1 MFIFFLL
8 CQLIVFSL
16 ISLFLVLEGS
26 FYYMAT
32 IESITWILIYSK
44 SELNEIPMFQLQ
56 SLCALLYTV
65 IYTYENITI
74 IKIMNISITL

>member
-1 MFIFFLL
+1 MFMFFIL

-16 ISLFLVLEGS
+16 ISLFLLLEGV
-26 FYYMAT
+26 FYYMTT

-65 IYTYENITI
+65 IYTCENITI
-74 IKIMNISITL
+74 IKIMNIPITL